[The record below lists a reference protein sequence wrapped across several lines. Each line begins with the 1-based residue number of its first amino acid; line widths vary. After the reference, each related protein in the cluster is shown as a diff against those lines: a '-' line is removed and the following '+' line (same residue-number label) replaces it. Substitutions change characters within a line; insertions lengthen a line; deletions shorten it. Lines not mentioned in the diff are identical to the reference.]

1 MNRHLVTILFLV
13 AAVVLYISGLIFP
26 ATVLVLLGAIA
37 EMTFWVRL
45 FRGGRKNSRGDDF

>member
-1 MNRHLVTILFLV
+1 MNRHLVTILVLV
-13 AAVVLYISGLIFP
+13 AAVALYAIGLIFP

-45 FRGGRKNSRGDDF
+45 FRGGRKKSRGDDS

>member
-13 AAVVLYISGLIFP
+13 AAVALYAIGLIFP
-26 ATVLVLLGAIA
+26 ATVLVLLGGIA

-45 FRGGRKNSRGDDF
+45 FRGGKRKSRDDDY

>member
-13 AAVVLYISGLIFP
+13 AAVALYVVGLIFP
-26 ATVLVLLGAIA
+26 ATVLVLLGGIA

-45 FRGGRKNSRGDDF
+45 FRGGKRKSRDDDY